1 MVGKST
7 TVDLEMETK
16 STEIESDMLEP
27 MDKPQPLGLEISLV
41 QSVYIDIEILPEDS

>member
-27 MDKPQPLGLEISLV
+27 MDQPQPLGLEISLV
-41 QSVYIDIEILPEDS
+41 QSEYIDIEILPEDS